1 MAPVDQ
7 LWYSRVFLG
16 LKWQKDNTS
25 VKNLECKSTNTNG
38 SVCTVWFQV
47 SNRLYYS
54 CYHLSIRGLRQWN
67 FCIYHV
73 TRQLLE
79 HFCKLHSAK
88 MRHIVEYAEV
98 TVTGNSLVWS
108 TSCIIFSGI
117 SLLWDALG
125 KSLSWQ
131 KWLNSFYNS
140 TMTDDDDW
148 LLLTISEVFETEV
161 LKKIGESGH
170 VWFLPHQVF
179 HCFSPI
185 VCDRTRIYILWV

>member
-1 MAPVDQ
+1 MHLHTFKFDNIFSPSSHNDLFLWAGQAFRAVFKMAPLDQ
-7 LWYSRVFLG
+7 LRCSEFLG

-25 VKNLECKSTNTNG
+25 VENLECKSTNTNG

-108 TSCIIFSGI
+108 TMLHYFFMNFF
-117 SLLWDALG
+117 ALRC
-125 KSLSWQ
+125 SREELE
-131 KWLNSFYNS
+131 
-140 TMTDDDDW
+140 
-148 LLLTISEVFETEV
+148 LTKVT
-161 LKKIGESGH
+161 
-170 VWFLPHQVF
+170 
-179 HCFSPI
+179 
-185 VCDRTRIYILWV
+185 

>member
-1 MAPVDQ
+1 MQ
-7 LWYSRVFLG
+7 LRVVFNGFSRLCICIHSNLTTSFLQVHTMTCFFELVELLEQFSKWPLWTSFGAQNFLG

-25 VKNLECKSTNTNG
+25 VENLECKSTNTNG

-108 TSCIIFSGI
+108 TMLHYFFMNFF
-117 SLLWDALG
+117 ALRC
-125 KSLSWQ
+125 SREELE
-131 KWLNSFYNS
+131 
-140 TMTDDDDW
+140 
-148 LLLTISEVFETEV
+148 LTKVT
-161 LKKIGESGH
+161 
-170 VWFLPHQVF
+170 
-179 HCFSPI
+179 
-185 VCDRTRIYILWV
+185 

>member
-1 MAPVDQ
+1 M
-7 LWYSRVFLG
+7 LKSFLG

-25 VKNLECKSTNTNG
+25 VENLECKSTNTNG

-98 TVTGNSLVWS
+98 TVTGISLVWS
-108 TSCIIFSGI
+108 TSCIIFFHEF
-117 SLLWDALG
+117 LC
-125 KSLSWQ
+125 
-131 KWLNSFYNS
+131 
-140 TMTDDDDW
+140 
-148 LLLTISEVFETEV
+148 SEVLSGRAWADKSDLIVFTT
-161 LKKIGESGH
+161 LPWLMMMIDYCWRYRKFSKKRFWRRLGNQVMFGFCHTRFFIA
-170 VWFLPHQVF
+170 FHQ
-179 HCFSPI
+179 
-185 VCDRTRIYILWV
+185 

>member
-1 MAPVDQ
+1 M
-7 LWYSRVFLG
+7 LKSFLG

-108 TSCIIFSGI
+108 TMLHYFFHEFLCSEMPSGRAWADKSDLI
-117 SLLWDALG
+117 VFTSLL
-125 KSLSWQ
+125 
-131 KWLNSFYNS
+131 

-148 LLLTISEVFETEV
+148 LLLTTLEVFETEV
-161 LKKIGESGH
+161 VKKIGESGH